1 MQPRKILCVDDQR
14 VIHALEESM
23 LSELAKEGTAIVH
36 AYDGLEALRRLTEH
50 SDVDLI
56 LLDINMPVLNGL
68 AFLEQKA
75 RTPFAAIP
83 VIIITSEGADQDEVR
98 HAISLGATRVLAKP
112 FGFEELD
119 AVIRDIA

>member
-1 MQPRKILCVDDQR
+1 
-14 VIHALEESM
+14 M
-23 LSELAKEGTAIVH
+23 LSEYSKNGTTIVH
-36 AYDGLEALRRLTEH
+36 AYDGLEALKQLTANP
-50 SDVDLI
+50 DTDLI

-68 AFLEQKA
+68 AFLEQKG
-75 RTPFAAIP
+75 RTPFASIP

-119 AVIRDIA
+119 HAIREIA